1 MGIADSE
8 EERATQADG
17 RNYERIV
24 RANELTDER
33 ATQADER
40 TNKQIARANELADE

>member
-8 EERATQADG
+8 EERATQANG
-17 RNYERIV
+17 RTDKRIV

-33 ATQADER
+33 ATQADEGS
-40 TNKQIARANELADE
+40 